1 MRFRQ
6 SLGITL
12 VVTVPAPAARSGQ
25 LCSVPATPPAYTR
38 TSVTVSP
45 AVQKSFGIFA
55 LPNGP
60 IVGNGD
66 LEVFTVAEQQIVSA
80 FTF

>member
-1 MRFRQ
+1 
-6 SLGITL
+6 LGITL
-12 VVTVPAPAARSGQ
+12 VVTVPSPAARSGQ
-25 LCSVPATPPAYTR
+25 LCSLPATLPACTR

-66 LEVFTVAEQQIVSA
+66 LGVFTVAEQQIVTE
-80 FTF
+80 FPF